1 MKKITLSGQMRAIP
15 MECPESDLEL
25 RYNLDQCQDYI
36 AVLEADNKMLRKALQ
51 DIVDNEVGTAYETAY
66 QALKPNK

>member
-1 MKKITLSGQMRAIP
+1 MKKITLSGQMRVIP

-25 RYNLDQCQDYI
+25 RYNLDQCQARI
-36 AVLEADNKMLRKALQ
+36 AELEQENKAFRDALQ